1 MSVHKNTRVY
11 LALCR
16 MTKVN
21 FFTSVLIT
29 SLLFF
34 TNCGTIKSAD
44 TNPTSSSNPNSKSS
58 EEVHEYS
65 AINFNYTADLDGAM
79 VRAKKEN
86 KSIFIDFYTTWCAP
100 CKLMDQGT
108 FKDDDIATYLNDNCV
123 TLKVNAEKGN
133 GRALRVQYNVA
144 AFPTL
149 IFIDPDG
156 NVVSQKEGSLGID
169 GFKQFM
175 KAAVWKY
182 KGN

>member
-1 MSVHKNTRVY
+1 MK
-11 LALCR
+11 
-16 MTKVN
+16 KII
-21 FFTSVLIT
+21 FFTSFLTVSII
-29 SLLFF
+29 FF
-34 TNCGTIKSAD
+34 TNCGTSKT
-44 TNPTSSSNPNSKSS
+44 TNSNSSSSKSS

-123 TLKVNAEKGN
+123 TLKVDAEKGN

-182 KGN
+182 KGK

>member
-1 MSVHKNTRVY
+1 MK
-11 LALCR
+11 
-16 MTKVN
+16 KVI
-21 FFTSVLIT
+21 FFTSLLIV
-29 SLLFF
+29 SIIFF
-34 TNCGTIKSAD
+34 TNCGTSKT
-44 TNPTSSSNPNSKSS
+44 TNSNSSSSKSS

-123 TLKVNAEKGN
+123 TLKVDAEKGN

-182 KGN
+182 KGK